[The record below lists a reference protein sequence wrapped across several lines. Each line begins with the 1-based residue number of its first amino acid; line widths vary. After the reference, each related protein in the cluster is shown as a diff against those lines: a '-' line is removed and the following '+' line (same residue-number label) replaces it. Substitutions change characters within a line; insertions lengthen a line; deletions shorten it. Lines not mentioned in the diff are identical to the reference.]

1 MIANLRGKIFEKEST
16 KIIIDVNGVGYE
28 VFTSTNT
35 TSKLGELN
43 DDVSLHIVTIVREDA
58 FLLYGF
64 ESKDEKS
71 LFNMLISINKIGPKI
86 AMGILSAITPQELQ
100 AIVLSGNSHALS
112 KLPGIG
118 AKTAPKI
125 ILELKDKIGKLNI
138 EHEMTSSSI
147 MINEAISAL
156 VSLGYSNILSQKSVI
171 KATEEF
177 TDKAVNIEDLIRK
190 SLKNATK

>member
-1 MIANLRGKIFEKEST
+1 MIANLRGKIFDKEST
-16 KIIIDVNGVGYE
+16 KVIIDVNGVGYE

-35 TSKLGELN
+35 SSKLGELN
-43 DDVSLHIVTIVREDA
+43 DDASLHIVTIVREDA

-64 ESKDEKS
+64 ESKDEKT

-86 AMGILSAITPQELQ
+86 ALGILSAISPSELQ
-100 AIVLSGNSHALS
+100 SIVLSGNSHALS

-156 VSLGYSNILSQKSVI
+156 VSLGYSNVLAQKSVM
-171 KATEEF
+171 KANDEL
-177 TDKAVNIEDLIRK
+177 TDKSPNIEDLIRK
-190 SLKNATK
+190 ALKNATK